1 MHELVVNTNHSRQTL
16 SFIFTM
22 PETRKRKRVTT
33 VVCLLSSLVAAAY
46 YNKGPLENAVAYFEK
61 NRRPLAAWLQR
72 SLADQQGDDGYFKDD
87 AIQGDDNLQE
97 NDDGS
102 NNDDKADGNDVDND
116 DFFDDGIADADDDK
130 YDDDFYAFID
140 DPGPPQLFP
149 LTSRYILGL
158 SVASMALTLGATGG
172 IGGGGVVVP
181 VYILVMGLP
190 LKVAVPI
197 GAVTVLGGSLGCT
210 LLNWSRR
217 HPLADRP
224 LIDWDLVL
232 IMEPLSLT
240 GTLVGTLFHQVFSEK
255 FLIVLLVIILS
266 ATAQATLS
274 KAMRMFRAEKRYI
287 RNMMVITS
295 QSTHLSESPNSI
307 LPKSTTWQEIDS
319 NVLGTARQRALNP
332 EEKEQIL
339 IVNPDFVTLRTDL
352 IQQEKFTPRGKIIAA
367 ISIFSVV
374 VTLNVL
380 VGGGAFNSPLGIRC
394 GSWQFWSV
402 HFVIFLFLITSA
414 WVAQTYVVG
423 RHEIKKLVRFDYVH
437 GDIQWDA
444 RSAIIY
450 PAIFVMAGFFAGT
463 LGISGGVI
471 TVPIMYAM
479 GVHPAIVAATSSAM
493 TMFTSFGSASSYMV
507 FGLILKDFAI
517 AGFCIGFVSAII
529 GSHLM
534 KQARR
539 ATSATGRIYER
550 NSYLAFAIGG
560 VVLIAAL
567 LMTIQYVFKTVK
579 DYDDEDDGGICE
591 GLRF

>member
-1 MHELVVNTNHSRQTL
+1 MN
-16 SFIFTM
+16 
-22 PETRKRKRVTT
+22 ETRKRKRVTT
-33 VVCLLSSLVAAAY
+33 VICLLSSVAAAGY
-46 YNKGPLENAVAYFEK
+46 FSKPWIENSICTLVQP
-61 NRRPLAAWLQR
+61 RPLAAWFHR
-72 SLADQQGDDGYFKDD
+72 SLANQDDGFFEDDLFEKD
-87 AIQGDDNLQE
+87 AENEQVTDDQAKTDDTT
-97 NDDGS
+97 DDG
-102 NNDDKADGNDVDND
+102 NNNVHND
-116 DFFDDGIADADDDK
+116 DFFDDGIADADDDN
-130 YDDDFYAFID
+130 YDDFYAFID
-140 DPGPPQLFP
+140 DPGPPQLYP

-197 GAVTVLGGSLGCT
+197 GAVTLLGASLGCT
-210 LLNWSRR
+210 LLNWTRR

-232 IMEPLSLT
+232 IMGPLSLT

-255 FLIVLLVIILS
+255 FLVVLLVIILS
-266 ATAQATLS
+266 VTAQATLS
-274 KAMRMFRAEKRYI
+274 KAMRMYRAEKRYI
-287 RNMMVITS
+287 RHMMIVSS
-295 QSTHLSESPNSI
+295 QSTQLSESPTSI
-307 LPKSTTWQEIDS
+307 LPKSSTWQEVDS
-319 NVLGTARQRALNP
+319 NVLGAARQRALDP
-332 EEKEQIL
+332 EEKQQIL

-352 IQQEKFTPRGKIIAA
+352 IEQEKFTPRGKIIAA
-367 ISIFSVV
+367 FSIFSVV

-380 VGGGAFNSPLGIRC
+380 VGGGAFTSPLGIRC
-394 GSWQFWSV
+394 GSWPFWSV
-402 HFVIFLFLITSA
+402 HFIIFLFLITSA

-444 RSAIIY
+444 GSAILY

-471 TVPIMYAM
+471 TVPIMYTM

-493 TMFTSFGSASSYMV
+493 AMFTTLGSTSSYMV

-529 GSHLM
+529 GSYLM

-539 ATSATGRIYER
+539 ATSASGRVYER

-579 DYDDEDDGGICE
+579 DYDEDDDGGICE